1 MCDPPTLLAFQFVFR
16 RAILKFKK
24 RMTQVGEAIARY
36 HKLIESEP
44 YIDLA
49 WAKALQDRIKAEKLG
64 GRPISPVLRPHFIT
78 NRQYAALVKAAES
91 LFSAINRVEQLALS
105 NPALLARMQLLP
117 AERML
122 AQVDPGYSFFS
133 VTGLLDTSLNNG
145 SLRFVAHNS
154 EAPAGVVYGDVLADL
169 FYDAPP
175 VKEFRKKYKLLKLG
189 GAKYLLSALLKAYK
203 DFGGK
208 LKRPRIAIVEF
219 RQPFHS
225 PDASEYALL
234 AEMFARE
241 GCQTEIISPDQ
252 LEYRNGVLRRG
263 EFAIDIVYRRVRL
276 QEFLI
281 RFDLSHPLVRAYKD
295 RAVCMVNSFRSELG
309 RKKAVFDLLT
319 DDAVTSNFPAAE
331 KRAIKEFIPWT
342 RMVQAAKT
350 TYRGHTVNLPEF
362 VMKHRVK
369 LVLKPNDDSA
379 ELNSFR
385 GAETDDLGWEK
396 ALRQA
401 MRVPYVVQEVADPA
415 RAVFPLMQYG
425 SLIMKE
431 MQIDVHPHSFLGKVH
446 GCSSWLSV
454 SGSNS
459 FTTLTGLAPTFL
471 LEAK

>member
-1 MCDPPTLLAFQFVFR
+1 
-16 RAILKFKK
+16 
-24 RMTQVGEAIARY
+24 MTQVGEAIARY

-44 YIDLA
+44 YIDLG
-49 WAKALQDRIKAEKLG
+49 WAKALQDRIKTEKLG

-78 NRQYAALVKAAES
+78 NRQYTALVKAAES
-91 LFSAINRVEQLALS
+91 LFSAINRVEQMALS
-105 NPALLARMQLLP
+105 TPALLARMQLLP

-145 SLRFVAHNS
+145 SLRFVSHNS
-154 EAPAGVVYGDVLADL
+154 DAPAGVVYGDVLADL

-175 VKEFRKKYKLLKLG
+175 VKEFRKKYKLSKLG

-208 LKRPRIAIVEF
+208 PKKPRIAIVEF

-241 GCQTEIISPDQ
+241 GCETEIISPDQ

-276 QEFLI
+276 QEFLV

-331 KRAIKEFIPWT
+331 KRAIKDFIPWT
-342 RMVQAAKT
+342 RMVQATKT
-350 TYRGHTVNLPEF
+350 TYRGHTVDLPEF
-362 VMKHRVK
+362 VMKHRTK

-385 GAETDDLGWEK
+385 GAEIDDLGWEK

-454 SGSNS
+454 AGSNS
-459 FTTLTGLAPTFL
+459 FSTLTGLAPTFL
-471 LEAK
+471 LEGK